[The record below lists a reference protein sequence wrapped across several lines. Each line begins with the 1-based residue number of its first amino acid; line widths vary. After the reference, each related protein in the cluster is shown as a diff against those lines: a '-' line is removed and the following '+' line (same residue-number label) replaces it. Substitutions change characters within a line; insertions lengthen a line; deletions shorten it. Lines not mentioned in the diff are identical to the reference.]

1 MRSRYQQADRTV
13 FRPAFVML
21 NISDGQSSPP
31 FQTPITVSGRTW
43 GVGERQKE
51 KRREEKK
58 RRKIEGRWRRRKME
72 GRWRRRKTEEE
83 EKRKDVRG
91 DTERRGENKG
101 FQYWYNNQKY
111 PPVK

>member
-43 GVGERQKE
+43 EVGERQRE

-58 RRKIEGRWRRRKME
+58 RRKTEGRWRRR
-72 GRWRRRKTEEE
+72 RTEEE
-83 EKRKDVRG
+83 EKGKDVRG